1 MTKKMDVSALRE
13 GLSDALNRAGF
24 GGERIVLERRG
35 KAVAALVP
43 LRDLERLEGV
53 PASKS
58 SRTRRVGGADS
69 Y

>member
-1 MTKKMDVSALRE
+1 MTRMDVSALRD

-43 LRDLERLEGV
+43 IRDLERLEDV
-53 PASKS
+53 QAPESPTH
-58 SRTRRVGGADS
+58 RTGRAGR
-69 Y
+69 

>member
-1 MTKKMDVSALRE
+1 MIRMDVSALRE

-53 PASKS
+53 PTSDVPMERGRAGDPAS
-58 SRTRRVGGADS
+58 
-69 Y
+69 